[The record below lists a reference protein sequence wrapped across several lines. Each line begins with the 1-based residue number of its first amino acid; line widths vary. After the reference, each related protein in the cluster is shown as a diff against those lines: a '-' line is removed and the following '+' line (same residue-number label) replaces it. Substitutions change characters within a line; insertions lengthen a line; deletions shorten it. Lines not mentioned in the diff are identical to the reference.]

1 MIEIG
6 EDTDGVIRR
15 EMIKTF
21 ALASVIYEDDLAER
35 QKLPFKHNVVED
47 LALLAEEEAQL

>member
-1 MIEIG
+1 VIEIG